1 MPRIQSPESPLLLF
15 KEEPLF
21 VVLAILVPTT
31 PLLSFGCKGLKQI
44 AFRLK
49 RQHVDAIRS
58 SSTDDANRE
67 CSVRVHLR
75 FRLLYTNSEQDDSYP
90 LNLAVEVNGESL
102 ALPAPIPCK
111 VSGGPIEWV
120 CLPINIVS
128 SCKLKPSVMN
138 KVRVTWHPVSGRHYV
153 VGLFLVKKLEAAT
166 VLCGLEQLSV
176 ALTRD
181 MIKKKAKRR
190 ATISDDVAIT
200 RFHVSLTCPLSQ
212 SRMKVPCRA
221 RSCRHLDCFDGFNY
235 LQVNERR
242 PTWTCP
248 VCMMRAPLSS
258 LVVDQV
264 FAHILA
270 NVPNDCDG
278 VVFHEDGSWTSS
290 QRDQGA
296 TICVT
301 PPLFTARGPVPPSR
315 SSFSQQ
321 VGRSL
326 KQPTIEVIDLTN
338 SSSDDEAGCGVRC

>member
-1 MPRIQSPESPLLLF
+1 
-15 KEEPLF
+15 
-21 VVLAILVPTT
+21 
-31 PLLSFGCKGLKQI
+31 
-44 AFRLK
+44 
-49 RQHVDAIRS
+49 
-58 SSTDDANRE
+58 
-67 CSVRVHLR
+67 
-75 FRLLYTNSEQDDSYP
+75 
-90 LNLAVEVNGESL
+90 
-102 ALPAPIPCK
+102 
-111 VSGGPIEWV
+111 
-120 CLPINIVS
+120 
-128 SCKLKPSVMN
+128 
-138 KVRVTWHPVSGRHYV
+138 
-153 VGLFLVKKLEAAT
+153 
-166 VLCGLEQLSV
+166 
-176 ALTRD
+176 

-278 VVFHEDGSWTSS
+278 VVFHEDGSWTPSK
-290 QRDQGA
+290 RDHGA
-296 TICVT
+296 TIC
-301 PPLFTARGPVPPSR
+301 
-315 SSFSQQ
+315 Q

-338 SSSDDEAGCGVRC
+338 SSSDDEADCGVRC